1 PRDLRV
7 EMGVDVDEAGRDELA
22 ARVDHLGRR
31 KLIVASDADDA
42 AIRHRDVGLEAWATA
57 AIDDEAATDDQVG
70 THGPTLYARGEPAR
84 NRPRVVGATLTWR
97 PSVAYRMRVMDLLV
111 DADGHVL
118 EPPDMWAR
126 YVDPAWRPRA
136 IRVCRGDDG
145 RDRLE
150 IDGHPARLTTPEML
164 GGLGGMGRSL
174 EELAAAT
181 LSGRYAEHAPAA
193 AVDPGARLAPLDREE
208 LTHPVVYPTLGLQWE
223 AEAPDAAYAL
233 AHARAYNR
241 WIE

>member
-1 PRDLRV
+1 
-7 EMGVDVDEAGRDELA
+7 
-22 ARVDHLGRR
+22 
-31 KLIVASDADDA
+31 
-42 AIRHRDVGLEAWATA
+42 
-57 AIDDEAATDDQVG
+57 
-70 THGPTLYARGEPAR
+70 
-84 NRPRVVGATLTWR
+84 
-97 PSVAYRMRVMDLLV
+97 MRVMDLLV

-193 AVDPGARLAPLDREE
+193 AVDPAAPPAPLHRGQP
-208 LTHPVVYPTLGLQWE
+208 THPGPYPAPRPPLE
-223 AEAPDAAYAL
+223 AGA
-233 AHARAYNR
+233 AHATD
-241 WIE
+241 